1 MLDSFARVVHNTDT
15 MCPVS
20 HPSDLPGNGDD
31 RLRLLLV
38 DDDPVVRQM
47 MVSMVEAWSHEPH
60 EASDAE
66 SALGLLEQLPF
77 DVVVSDIR
85 MPGMDGIELL
95 RRINAQWP
103 ETDVVMITAYG
114 MSYSYMDVIEAGATD
129 FVTKPFEPDEL
140 RAKLQRI
147 GMERRLRRELTHL
160 STCDGLTGLLN
171 RRSFHD
177 TLAREI
183 ERAHRQDRPLALL
196 VLDVDNFKQYNDRHG
211 HLGGDAALQGLA
223 TVLEESLRQQVDTAY
238 RIGGDEFAAL
248 LIEADADQA
257 LRIAERVRAAFEE
270 RHVNGCT
277 VSIGLAGLLPE
288 ETPTDLL
295 RRADRSLY
303 QAKRDGGNRIEI
315 SPGEPIE
322 ESRR

>member
-1 MLDSFARVVHNTDT
+1 MDSIAEVVHNGGT
-15 MCPVS
+15 MCPPS
-20 HPSDLPGNGDD
+20 HPPDLPVNDDD

-47 MVSMVEAWSHEPH
+47 MVAMVEGWSHEARQ
-60 EASDAE
+60 ASNAE
-66 SALGLLEQLPF
+66 SALELLEQLPF

-95 RRINAQWP
+95 RRINARWP

-114 MSYSYMDVIEAGATD
+114 MSYSYMDVIESGATD

-147 GMERRLRRELTHL
+147 GMERRLRRELLHL
-160 STCDGLTGLLN
+160 STRDGLTGLLN

-196 VLDVDNFKQYNDRHG
+196 VLDVDHFKQYNDRHG

-257 LRIAERVRAAFEE
+257 LRIAERVRGAFED
-270 RHVNGCT
+270 RHLNGCT

-288 ETPTDLL
+288 ETATDLL

-322 ESRR
+322 ESGS

>member
-1 MLDSFARVVHNTDT
+1 MHNTQD
-15 MCPVS
+15 MCPPS
-20 HPSDLPGNGDD
+20 HHPEAEDD
-31 RLRLLLV
+31 QLRLLLV

-47 MVSMVEAWSHEPH
+47 MVSMVENWNHEPH
-60 EASDAE
+60 AAPHAE
-66 SALGLLEQLPF
+66 GALELLEQMPF

-95 RRINAQWP
+95 RRISARWP

-147 GMERRLRRELTHL
+147 GMERRLRRELLHL
-160 STCDGLTGLLN
+160 STRDGLTGLLN
-171 RRSFHD
+171 RRTFHD
-177 TLAREI
+177 SLAREV

-211 HLGGDAALQGLA
+211 HLGGDAALQALA
-223 TVLEESLRQQVDTAY
+223 VVLEESLRQQVDTAF

-257 LRIAERVRAAFEE
+257 LQIAERVRTAFED
-270 RHVNGCT
+270 RHLNGCT
-277 VSIGLAGLLPE
+277 VSIGLAGLLAE
-288 ETPTDLL
+288 ETPADLL
-295 RRADRSLY
+295 RRSDRSLY
-303 QAKRDGGNRIEI
+303 QAKHGGGNRIDI
-315 SPGEPIE
+315 SSGEQIE
-322 ESRR
+322 ESPR